1 MLTAL
6 NFCVGRCVTL
16 RLRRIALC
24 TTYALAL
31 IGLILGAASKSFAL
45 ESNKLQIEA
54 GQEWLTMIQKTV
66 SDRFTQMGYVD
77 IEVPSL
83 VSSPRWVACNVPVT
97 KVRQI
102 NRPTGRVYLT
112 LECLRPRWQSQTD
125 VLVKAK
131 RSVVVAQRSLS
142 HNTLI
147 EPNDVSLIE
156 IDWTTVGDDVVT
168 DIESVVG
175 KTLGRSIALG
185 QVLTLNSVRQ
195 TAVIRGGE
203 VVRIEMV
210 GPSFVIGGEGVALQ
224 QGTTGESIRIKMK
237 SGQVVSAVVLRP
249 GLVRVD
255 LQ

>member
-1 MLTAL
+1 M
-6 NFCVGRCVTL
+6 
-16 RLRRIALC
+16 
-24 TTYALAL
+24 
-31 IGLILGAASKSFAL
+31 LGASSKCFAL

-66 SDRFTQMGYVD
+66 SDRFVQMGYFD

-83 VSSPRWVACNVPVT
+83 VSSPRWVACNAPVT

-112 LECLRPRWQSQTD
+112 LECLKPRWQSQTD

-131 RSVVVAQRSLS
+131 RSVVVALRSLS

-147 EPNDVSLIE
+147 EPNDVSQVE

-195 TAVIRGGE
+195 TAVIRNGE
-203 VVRIEMV
+203 LVRIEMV

-224 QGTTGESIRIKMK
+224 QGSTGQAIRIKMK
-237 SGQVVSAVVLRP
+237 SGQVVLAVILRP